1 MMDSRARGANRLCT
15 ALGSQAGYRH
25 APALVRPVRHRRDH
39 RAARGTGRYLLGGIP
54 PLKGS
59 LITPD
64 APTDPGE
71 FVREGHGSD
80 VVAFAV
86 LEGEGPGAQIVGAG
100 CDVAGPERRARAVDE
115 QHPQIAVAVFSDAAQ
130 AAGERAR
137 MLPWREAEV
146 GGAVAVRM
154 PTPGTLM
161 RREASGSCRARRS
174 SWSCSAAAL
183 AWRVAISSSTSVSA
197 WRR

>member
-1 MMDSRARGANRLCT
+1 MWALVALAMMDSRARGANRLCA

-25 APALVRPVRHRRDH
+25 APAPVRPVRHRRDH

-115 QHPQIAVAVFSDAAQ
+115 QHSQIAVAVFSDAA
-130 AAGERAR
+130 
-137 MLPWREAEV
+137 
-146 GGAVAVRM
+146 
-154 PTPGTLM
+154 
-161 RREASGSCRARRS
+161 
-174 SWSCSAAAL
+174 
-183 AWRVAISSSTSVSA
+183 
-197 WRR
+197 